1 MAKDVVSST
10 FQSPSSNINGEN
22 DHEPSSKSC
31 VENNKRLKIFGFELG
46 QSDALKLPLCTGSRE
61 EPDHKLGFELID
73 PKKSPKEI
81 QDISSKEDQESVN
94 SSSAS
99 TISSGNIRDHQEKI
113 LASSNE
119 ELLKKFE
126 CQYCFKQFANSQALG
141 GHQNAHKK
149 ERMRKKR
156 LQLQARKAS
165 LSCYL
170 QPFHHQN
177 YNNNNNIINYQV
189 YDPQFTVYEESQISF
204 SPYDNQ
210 DYQVSSTG
218 GKWPFHQESNCT
230 FTLTHGGNYMKPPS
244 TSLANSATE
253 QKSSCKP
260 LDLQL
265 GLSL

>member
-22 DHEPSSKSC
+22 YHESSSKSC
-31 VENNKRLKIFGFELG
+31 IENNNDNNNKKLKIFGFELI
-46 QSDALKLPLCTGSRE
+46 D
-61 EPDHKLGFELID
+61 D
-73 PKKSPKEI
+73 PKKSPKI
-81 QDISSKEDQESVN
+81 VQNNSSKEDQESVN

-99 TISSGNIRDHQEKI
+99 TVSSGNIHHQEKI
-113 LASSNE
+113 LSNHE
-119 ELLKKFE
+119 EIMKKFE
-126 CQYCFKQFANSQALG
+126 CQYCLKQFANSQALG

-149 ERMRKKR
+149 ERMKKKR

-177 YNNNNNIINYQV
+177 YNNNNIINYQF
-189 YDPQFTVYEESQISF
+189 YDPQFNVYEESQISF
-204 SPYDNQ
+204 NPNY
-210 DYQVSSTG
+210 DYQVSSEEG
-218 GKWPFHQESNCT
+218 GAKWPFHQDSNNYT
-230 FTLTHGGNYMKPPS
+230 FTLTHGGNNYMKPPS
-244 TSLANSATE
+244 TILDNSSSTK

>member
-22 DHEPSSKSC
+22 YHESSSKSC
-31 VENNKRLKIFGFELG
+31 IENNNNNKKLKIFGFEL
-46 QSDALKLPLCTGSRE
+46 
-61 EPDHKLGFELID
+61 ID
-73 PKKSPKEI
+73 NPKRSPKKV
-81 QDISSKEDQESVN
+81 QNNSSKEDQESVN

-99 TISSGNIRDHQEKI
+99 TVSSGNIHHNQEKI
-113 LASSNE
+113 SSNHE
-119 ELLKKFE
+119 EIMKKFE
-126 CQYCFKQFANSQALG
+126 CQYCLKQFANSQALG

-170 QPFHHQN
+170 QPFHNQN
-177 YNNNNNIINYQV
+177 YNNNNNNIINYQFH
-189 YDPQFTVYEESQISF
+189 DPQFNVYEESQISF
-204 SPYDNQ
+204 NPNY
-210 DYQVSSTG
+210 DYQVSSEG
-218 GKWPFHQESNCT
+218 GGTNWPFHQDSNNCT
-230 FTLTHGGNYMKPPS
+230 FTLTHGGNNYMKPPS
-244 TSLANSATE
+244 TILDNSSSTK
-253 QKSSCKP
+253 QKSSCKH

>member
-22 DHEPSSKSC
+22 YHESSSKSC
-31 VENNKRLKIFGFELG
+31 IENNNDNNNKKLKIFGFELI
-46 QSDALKLPLCTGSRE
+46 D
-61 EPDHKLGFELID
+61 D
-73 PKKSPKEI
+73 PKKSPKI
-81 QDISSKEDQESVN
+81 VQNNSSKEDQE
-94 SSSAS
+94 
-99 TISSGNIRDHQEKI
+99 KI
-113 LASSNE
+113 M
-119 ELLKKFE
+119 KKFE
-126 CQYCFKQFANSQALG
+126 CQYCLKQFANSQALG

-149 ERMRKKR
+149 ERMKKKR

-177 YNNNNNIINYQV
+177 YNNNNIINYQF
-189 YDPQFTVYEESQISF
+189 YDPQFNVYEESQISF
-204 SPYDNQ
+204 NPNY
-210 DYQVSSTG
+210 DYQVSSEEGDG
-218 GKWPFHQESNCT
+218 GN
-230 FTLTHGGNYMKPPS
+230 NYMKPPS
-244 TSLANSATE
+244 TILDNSSSTK

>member
-22 DHEPSSKSC
+22 YHESSSKSC
-31 VENNKRLKIFGFELG
+31 IENNNNNKKLKIFGFELI
-46 QSDALKLPLCTGSRE
+46 D
-61 EPDHKLGFELID
+61 D
-73 PKKSPKEI
+73 PKKSPKVV
-81 QDISSKEDQESVN
+81 QNNSSKEDQESVN

-99 TISSGNIRDHQEKI
+99 TVSSGNIHHQEKI
-113 LASSNE
+113 LLNHE
-119 ELLKKFE
+119 EIMKKFE
-126 CQYCFKQFANSQALG
+126 CQYCLKQFANSQALG

-177 YNNNNNIINYQV
+177 YNNNNFINYQF
-189 YDPQFTVYEESQISF
+189 YDPQFNVYEESQISF
-204 SPYDNQ
+204 NPNY
-210 DYQVSSTG
+210 DYQVSSEEG
-218 GKWPFHQESNCT
+218 GAKWPFHQDSNNCT
-230 FTLTHGGNYMKPPS
+230 FTLTHGGNNYMKPPS
-244 TSLANSATE
+244 TILDNYSSTK

>member
-10 FQSPSSNINGEN
+10 FHSPSSNNGEN
-22 DHEPSSKSC
+22 YESSSKSC
-31 VENNKRLKIFGFELG
+31 VENNKRLKLF
-46 QSDALKLPLCTGSRE
+46 
-61 EPDHKLGFELID
+61 GFELID
-73 PKKSPKEI
+73 PSTKVLQNNSP
-81 QDISSKEDQESVN
+81 KEDQESVN

-99 TISSGNIRDHQEKI
+99 TVSSGNIIDHQEK
-113 LASSNE
+113 LASNHE
-119 ELLKKFE
+119 EIMKKFE

-170 QPFHHQN
+170 QPFHQ
-177 YNNNNNIINYQV
+177 NNNNSINYQF
-189 YDPQFTVYEESQISF
+189 YDPQFTVYEDQSQISF
-204 SPYDNQ
+204 SPFDQ
-210 DYQVSSTG
+210 DYQVSSA
-218 GKWPFHQESNCT
+218 GKWPFQQDSNCT
-230 FTLTHGGNYMKPPS
+230 FTLTHGGNYMKPS
-244 TSLANSATE
+244 TNLANSATK
-253 QKSSCKP
+253 QSCKP

>member
-10 FQSPSSNINGEN
+10 FNSPSSNINGANCYES
-22 DHEPSSKSC
+22 SSKSC
-31 VENNKRLKIFGFELG
+31 VEHNNKKLKIFGV
-46 QSDALKLPLCTGSRE
+46 
-61 EPDHKLGFELID
+61 ELID
-73 PKKSPKEI
+73 PKVV
-81 QDISSKEDQESVN
+81 QNNSSKEDQESVN

-99 TISSGNIRDHQEKI
+99 TVSSGNIRDHQEKL

-119 ELLKKFE
+119 EMKKFE

-156 LQLQARKAS
+156 LQLQARRAS

-177 YNNNNNIINYQV
+177 YNNNNIINYQI

-204 SPYDNQ
+204 SPYEHQ

-218 GKWPFHQESNCT
+218 GKWPFQQDSNCK
-230 FTLTHGGNYMKPPS
+230 FTLTHAGDYMKPPS
-244 TSLANSATE
+244 AVLANSTTK
-253 QKSSCKP
+253 QKSPSKP